1 MIATKTKK
9 KPKARPRSV
18 RRRLKPG
25 ISDDLKELQKNKR
38 MGVEELMKLATLMR
52 DAKDDETASHYSD
65 EFMKGF
71 YGTK

>member
-1 MIATKTKK
+1 MITTKTKK
-9 KPKARPRSV
+9 KSKASTRSV

-25 ISDDLKELQKNKR
+25 ISNDLKELEKNKR
-38 MGVEELMKLATLMR
+38 LDVEELMRLAVLMR
-52 DAKDDETASHYSD
+52 DAKDDKTASHYSD